1 MFEVGKKYKV
11 RDLDYFKKH
20 PRDFSYDNGEI
31 STCLAGASHLMT
43 SSMLR
48 KKEVTIVDIMK
59 NISHIDFITIEEDL
73 YTWEP
78 WMLVDPKGIANTI
91 METE

>member
-1 MFEVGKKYKV
+1 MFKVGKKYKV
-11 RDLDYFKKH
+11 RDLDYFAKH
-20 PRDFSYDNGEI
+20 PRDFSFNNGEI
-31 STCLAGASHLMT
+31 SSCLAGTSHFMT

-59 NISHIDFITIEEDL
+59 DVSHVDFIAIEEDL
-73 YTWEP
+73 YIWEP
-78 WMLVDPKGIANTI
+78 WMLVSPSNTI